1 VTGETIRLVCALGII
16 GLEVVAMI
24 NHVDGAALA
33 AAIGALGALGGYQH
47 AQNVQAQKIA
57 AAKAGPKV

>member
-1 VTGETIRLVCALGII
+1 
-16 GLEVVAMI
+16 MI

-47 AQNVQAQKIA
+47 AQNVQAQRIAA
-57 AAKAGPKV
+57 AAKAGPPKV